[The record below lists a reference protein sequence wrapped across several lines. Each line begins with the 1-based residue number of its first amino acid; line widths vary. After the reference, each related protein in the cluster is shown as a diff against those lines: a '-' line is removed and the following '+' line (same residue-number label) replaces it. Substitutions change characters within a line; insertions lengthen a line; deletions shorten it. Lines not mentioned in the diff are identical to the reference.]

1 MMLSEQANERLW
13 DALLKEILIQNCCD
27 ELAELEKSVK
37 PHTFSKRFE
46 KNITK
51 MKRRV
56 FGKGRLKA
64 AGVVLRNTA
73 AVVTIVIGLTFGVL
87 LNQPEVSAAVEHV
100 IYHQVTEFFF
110 VDIDF
115 IAILFTLLNTF
126 LLGCII
132 FIIFLVIK
140 LLYNMVKKYTTK
152 SNDSSEDHTDKQE

>member
-37 PHTFSKRFE
+37 PHTFSERFE
-46 KNITK
+46 KNISK

-56 FGKGRLKA
+56 FGKKRLKA
-64 AGVVLRNTA
+64 AGAVLKNIA
-73 AVVTIVIGLTFGVL
+73 AIVMIVIGLTFGVL
-87 LNQPEVSAAVEHV
+87 LNQPEVSAAVENV
-100 IYHQVTEFFF
+100 IEHQVTEFFF
-110 VDIDF
+110 IDLDF
-115 IAILFTLLNTF
+115 PAILFTLLNTF

-140 LLYNMVKKYTTK
+140 LLYNMVKKYK
-152 SNDSSEDHTDKQE
+152 IKRNDSSEDHTDKQE